1 MAAPCFIAWNAA
13 TPTTGIQTAGVATGA
28 TTLVAMLQIK
38 VGTPKLRVIEW
49 GYSFSTVPTTTPVTV
64 DLVTSSTGL
73 TIAQALASGDVLA
86 YNDVTGPASQI
97 ATGSTAN
104 SGYGPTAESGSATIR
119 TLAKEYEFG
128 TQFKQQFPLG
138 REPEVNGG
146 QFLRVR
152 MLGVNLTA
160 SVYVIWEE

>member
-1 MAAPCFIAWNAA
+1 MAAPCFITWNAV
-13 TPTTGIQTAGVATGA
+13 TPTTGIQGVGVSTGV

-49 GYSFSTVPTTTPVTV
+49 GYSFSTVPTSAVTV

-73 TIAQALASGDVLA
+73 TMTQLAAADVLA
-86 YNDVTGPASQI
+86 YNDVTGPATQV
-97 ATGSTAN
+97 AVGSTTN
-104 SGYGPTAESGSATIR
+104 SGFGAVGESASATIR
-119 TLAKEYEFG
+119 TIAKQYELG

-146 QFLRVR
+146 QFLRIR
-152 MLGVNLTA
+152 MAGVILTA
-160 SVYVIWEE
+160 SCYAIWEE